1 VSNDAEAHYH
11 LGLAEAALG
20 NLRDARAHWER
31 ALHDRTFRPPAR
43 LQIARALASQGDT
56 EGARARVRS
65 ALDEAPSM
73 VRAGAF
79 EVILLR
85 RQGRKAEASE
95 RLARWQEVD
104 PTSST
109 LRNERVLLEGADDGL
124 WLHLAGDPQRV
135 LEAALDYMALAAW
148 DDALAL
154 LAREYPTGAGVH
166 SEPGMPAPQRHPEV
180 VYYRGYCREKL
191 GQPARADYE
200 AASRLGTTY
209 VFPQRAESLPV
220 LQQAAEANPGDA
232 TARFLLGS
240 LYLSGG
246 IADRAV
252 EEWEAARRLDP
263 AIPVLHR
270 NLGLTLLH
278 ALREPERARQVL
290 DEGRKFDPENVEV
303 YLALDQVLGLLG
315 RPPAERVAALEAYPR
330 RDALPGALVFKL
342 ALALIEAGRSA
353 EAERLFPGRFF
364 PREEFGTNVRQVFV
378 EVELQMA
385 IGLAKTRDCG
395 EARRIVEGLGRE
407 VPGLAFTKDG
417 MAPFVEAARA
427 QYLIGELFERCGDP
441 AEARRRFERAAAA
454 TDSYPHPQIAYALKA
469 AEKLGDGRAD
479 AVRPRVETALAS
491 WTNRLAVGTNFP
503 GPNAAGQGLML
514 QALGRPREA
523 EVKLREAL
531 LLSDKV
537 LSHYLS
543 RRALAGEGG
552 E

>member
-1 VSNDAEAHYH
+1 ML
-11 LGLAEAALG
+11 LG
-20 NLRDARAHWER
+20 
-31 ALHDRTFRPPAR
+31 
-43 LQIARALASQGDT
+43 
-56 EGARARVRS
+56 
-65 ALDEAPSM
+65 
-73 VRAGAF
+73 
-79 EVILLR
+79 
-85 RQGRKAEASE
+85 
-95 RLARWQEVD
+95 
-104 PTSST
+104 
-109 LRNERVLLEGADDGL
+109 GADDRL

-135 LEAALDYMALAAW
+135 IEAALDYMALGAW

-154 LAREYPTGAGVH
+154 LAREYPTGEGVF
-166 SEPGMPAPQRHPEV
+166 SEPGMPAA
-180 VYYRGYCREKL
+180 
-191 GQPARADYE
+191 PATSGGRLLPRAI
-200 AASRLGTTY
+200 AGRSSASPAVPTTRRLPALRTTY

-220 LQQAAEANPGDA
+220 LRRAVEANPGDA

-246 IADRAV
+246 IADRAI

-263 AIPVLHR
+263 GIRCCTATSASPSSTPCASSSARGRSSTRAVPPIP
-270 NLGLTLLH
+270 T
-278 ALREPERARQVL
+278 
-290 DEGRKFDPENVEV
+290 NVEV

-315 RPPAERVAALEAYPR
+315 RPAAERVAALEAYPGRGSAAR
-330 RDALPGALVFKL
+330 RARLQARARPL
-342 ALALIEAGRSA
+342 EAGRFA

-378 EVELQMA
+378 EVELQKA
-385 IGLAKTRDCG
+385 IGLAKARDCTRG
-395 EARRIVEGLGRE
+395 AAAVEGLGRE

-417 MAPFVEAARA
+417 LAPFVEAART
-427 QYLIGELFERCGDP
+427 QYLIGDLFGRCGDP
-441 AEARRRFERAAAA
+441 GEARRRFERASAA

-469 AEKLGDGRAD
+469 AEKLGGERAS

-523 EVKLREAL
+523 EAKLREAL

-543 RRALAGEGG
+543 RRALAEGG
-552 E
+552 DE